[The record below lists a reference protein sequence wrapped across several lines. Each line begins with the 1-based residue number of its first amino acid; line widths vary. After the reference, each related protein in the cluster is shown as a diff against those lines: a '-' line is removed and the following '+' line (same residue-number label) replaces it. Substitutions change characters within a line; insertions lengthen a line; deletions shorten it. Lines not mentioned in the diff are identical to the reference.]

1 MIERLVPSAVAV
13 AEQFGAPGEAELF
26 PGEQVRIA
34 RAVAKRRQEFSSVR
48 WCARQ
53 AMTQLGVPA
62 AAVLPGERG
71 APQWPTGVVGSMTH
85 CEGYRAAAL
94 ARSGTILG
102 IGIDAEPHGALP
114 EGVLEAVSLPEE
126 REWLEHAHGGVH
138 WDRLLFSAKEST
150 YKAWY
155 PLTGRWLGFADAR
168 IGIDPA
174 GTFTATFLVAP
185 PQVAGRTLT
194 RLTGRWLVSQSLV
207 LTAIVLNAAP

>member
-26 PGEQVRIA
+26 PDEQARIA

-53 AMTQLGVPA
+53 AMAQLGVPA

-94 ARSGTILG
+94 ARSGTFLG

-114 EGVLEAVSLPEE
+114 QGVLQAVSLPEE
-126 REWLEHAHGGVH
+126 RKWLDCAPGGVH

-155 PLTGRWLGFADAR
+155 PLTGRWLGFEDAL
-168 IGIDPA
+168 IHIDPA

-194 RLTGRWLVSQSLV
+194 QLTGRWLVSQSLV
-207 LTAIVLNAAP
+207 LTAIVLTASP